1 MSHDTPLIGI
11 LVIGLGL
18 AFILGTIAQRIR
30 ISPLVGYLLA
40 GIAVGPFTP
49 GFVADQSLASEL
61 SEIGIILLMF
71 GVGLHFSLKDLI
83 SVRAIAVPGALLQV
97 MASVAIGAGSA
108 WLLGMSIGACLI
120 FGIALSVASTVVLLR
135 TLQEQRLIETERG
148 RLSVGWLIIQDL
160 VTVLALVLLPIFAPI
175 MKSGAHEAI
184 NIPGLALTIALTL
197 GKVAAF
203 MALMLVVGRRVIPAI
218 LHYVAHTGSREL
230 FRLALLAL
238 ALGVAFIATE
248 WFDVSFA
255 LGAFVAG
262 MVLSESEL
270 SHRAAAETLPLRD
283 AFAVLFFISV
293 GMLFNP
299 LVLIRQPL
307 PLLLTFLVILVGTPL
322 MVIVILRLLR
332 QPWNTTLF
340 IASGL
345 AQIGEFS
352 FILAAL
358 GMKMGVLDAR
368 AQDLILGASILSI
381 LINPFILM
389 ATQRIEAWITRHTV
403 APELP
408 SQDEAGI
415 LLPPPTPTHL
425 ENHAVVVGCGRVGR
439 LVVGGLIQNGWP
451 VLVVETG
458 KLADSFTASEAI
470 ELLVGNAAEARTLKA
485 MALDKAR
492 LLMVAI
498 PEPFEAGQII
508 AQAKAMNPDL
518 TVIARAHFDS
528 AVEHL
533 KELGADHV
541 IMGEREMALAML
553 AMTTDDLPFDAR
565 PPLTDPS
572 SDSGMEPV
580 PA

>member
-1 MSHDTPLIGI
+1 
-11 LVIGLGL
+11 
-18 AFILGTIAQRIR
+18 
-30 ISPLVGYLLA
+30 
-40 GIAVGPFTP
+40 
-49 GFVADQSLASEL
+49 
-61 SEIGIILLMF
+61 MF

-83 SVRAIAVPGALLQV
+83 SVKAIAVPGALLQIT
-97 MASVAIGAGSA
+97 ASILIGAGVA
-108 WLLGMSIGACLI
+108 WALGMSPGACLI

-175 MKSGAHEAI
+175 MSGGSNSSI
-184 NIPGLALTIALTL
+184 SLSGLAVAIALTL

-203 MALMLVVGRRVIPAI
+203 MALMLVIGRRVIPAI

-299 LVLIRQPL
+299 LVLIRQPV
-307 PLLLTFLVILVGTPL
+307 PLILTFLVILVGTPL
-322 MVIVILRLLR
+322 AVIAILRLLR

-358 GMKMGVLDAR
+358 GMKMKVLDGQ

-381 LINPFILM
+381 LSNPFILM
-389 ATQRIEAWITRHTV
+389 ATQRIEAWITRHSP
-403 APELP
+403 APETP
-408 SQDEAGI
+408 AKEEGGI
-415 LLPPPTPTHL
+415 LLPPPAPTAL
-425 ENHAVVVGCGRVGR
+425 VGHAVVVGCGRVGR
-439 LVVGGLIQNGWP
+439 LVVDGLVQNGWP

-458 KLADSFTASEAI
+458 KIPDSLASLPDV
-470 ELLVGNAAEARTLKA
+470 ELMLANAAESRVMKA
-485 MALDKAR
+485 MNLEQAR

-508 AQAKAMNPDL
+508 AQARSLNPGL
-518 TVIARAHFDS
+518 RIVARAHFDS
-528 AVEHL
+528 AVDHL

-553 AMTTDDLPFDAR
+553 AMTMDDLPFDGR
-565 PPLTDPS
+565 PPLTDP
-572 SDSGMEPV
+572 GTEEGIEPL

>member
-49 GFVADQSLASEL
+49 GFVADQPLASEL

-83 SVRAIAVPGALLQV
+83 SVRAIAVPGALMQV
-97 MASVAIGAGSA
+97 VASVTIGAGVG
-108 WLLGMSIGACLI
+108 WILGMSIGACII

-148 RLSVGWLIIQDL
+148 RLSVGWLVIQDL
-160 VTVLALVLLPIFAPI
+160 VTVLALVLLPLFTPI
-175 MKSGAHEAI
+175 MKSGSHEAI
-184 NIPGLALTIALTL
+184 NLVSLSLTIALTL
-197 GKVAAF
+197 GKVVAF
-203 MALMLVVGRRVIPAI
+203 MALMLVIGRRVIPAI

-307 PLLLTFLVILVGTPL
+307 PLLLTFLVILIGTPL
-322 MVIVILRLLR
+322 AVIAILKLLR

-358 GMKMGVLDAR
+358 GIKMGVLDNR

-381 LINPFILM
+381 LSNPFILIV
-389 ATQRIEAWITRHTV
+389 TQRIEAWITRHT
-403 APELP
+403 ASPDASSENEP
-408 SQDEAGI
+408 GI

-439 LVVGGLIQNGWP
+439 LVVEGLLQNGWP

-458 KLADSFTASEAI
+458 KLADSLALEGTI

-508 AQAKAMNPDL
+508 AQAKAIKPDL
-518 TVIARAHFDS
+518 TIIARAHFDS

-553 AMTTDDLPFDAR
+553 AVTSDDLLFDSCSPINDR
-565 PPLTDPS
+565 PAESGVDPLI
-572 SDSGMEPV
+572 
-580 PA
+580 A

>member
-1 MSHDTPLIGI
+1 
-11 LVIGLGL
+11 
-18 AFILGTIAQRIR
+18 
-30 ISPLVGYLLA
+30 
-40 GIAVGPFTP
+40 
-49 GFVADQSLASEL
+49 
-61 SEIGIILLMF
+61 
-71 GVGLHFSLKDLI
+71 
-83 SVRAIAVPGALLQV
+83 
-97 MASVAIGAGSA
+97 
-108 WLLGMSIGACLI
+108 
-120 FGIALSVASTVVLLR
+120 
-135 TLQEQRLIETERG
+135 
-148 RLSVGWLIIQDL
+148 
-160 VTVLALVLLPIFAPI
+160 
-175 MKSGAHEAI
+175 
-184 NIPGLALTIALTL
+184 
-197 GKVAAF
+197 
-203 MALMLVVGRRVIPAI
+203 
-218 LHYVAHTGSREL
+218 
-230 FRLALLAL
+230 
-238 ALGVAFIATE
+238 
-248 WFDVSFA
+248 
-255 LGAFVAG
+255 

-307 PLLLTFLVILVGTPL
+307 PLLLTFLVILIGTPL
-322 MVIVILRLLR
+322 AVIAILKLLR

-358 GMKMGVLDAR
+358 GIKMGVLDNR

-381 LINPFILM
+381 LSNPFILIV
-389 ATQRIEAWITRHTV
+389 TQRIEAWITRHT
-403 APELP
+403 ASPDASSENEP
-408 SQDEAGI
+408 GI

-439 LVVGGLIQNGWP
+439 LVVEGLLQNGWP

-458 KLADSFTASEAI
+458 KLADSLALEGTI

-508 AQAKAMNPDL
+508 AQAKAIKPDL
-518 TVIARAHFDS
+518 TIIARAHFDS

-553 AMTTDDLPFDAR
+553 AVTSDDLLFDSCSPINDR
-565 PPLTDPS
+565 PAESGVDPLI
-572 SDSGMEPV
+572 
-580 PA
+580 A

>member
-1 MSHDTPLIGI
+1 MTHDAPLIGI

-49 GFVADQSLASEL
+49 GFVADQPLAAEL

-97 MASVAIGAGSA
+97 AASVMIGASVA
-108 WLLGMSIGACLI
+108 WVLGMNMGACII

-160 VTVLALVLLPIFAPI
+160 VTVLALVLLPVFSPMMQQGSHQTISLA
-175 MKSGAHEAI
+175 
-184 NIPGLALTIALTL
+184 GLAVTIALTL

-299 LVLIRQPL
+299 LVLVHQPL

-322 MVIVILRLLR
+322 AVIAILRLLR

-358 GMKMGVLDAR
+358 GMKMKVLDGR

-389 ATQRIEAWITRHTV
+389 ATQRIEAWITRHSA
-403 APELP
+403 APESP
-408 SQDEAGI
+408 VPDEAGI
-415 LLPPPTPTHL
+415 LLPPPQPTTL
-425 ENHAVVVGCGRVGR
+425 ESHAVVVGCGRVGR
-439 LVVGGLIQNGWP
+439 LVVDGLLGEGWS

-458 KLADSFTASEAI
+458 KMADPFASRERI
-470 ELLVGNAAEARTLKA
+470 ELMLSNAAEARTIKA
-485 MALDKAR
+485 MHLEKAR

-508 AQAKAMNPDL
+508 AQAKAINPDL
-518 TVIARAHFDS
+518 MIIARAHFDS

-553 AMTTDDLPFDAR
+553 AVTASDLPFDSR
-565 PPLTDPS
+565 PPLSDPAAE
-572 SDSGMEPV
+572 SGLDPLPV
-580 PA
+580 

>member
-1 MSHDTPLIGI
+1 MNHDTPLIGI

-49 GFVADQSLASEL
+49 GFVADQPLAAEL

-83 SVRAIAVPGALLQV
+83 SVKAIAVPGALLQII
-97 MASVAIGAGSA
+97 ASILIGAGVA
-108 WLLGMSIGACLI
+108 WALGMSPGACLI

-175 MKSGAHEAI
+175 MSGGSNSSI
-184 NIPGLALTIALTL
+184 SLSGLAVAIALTL

-203 MALMLVVGRRVIPAI
+203 MALMLVIGRRVIPAI

-299 LVLIRQPL
+299 LVLIKQPV
-307 PLLLTFLVILVGTPL
+307 PLILTFLVILVGTPL
-322 MVIVILRLLR
+322 AVIAILRLLR

-358 GMKMGVLDAR
+358 GIKMKVLDSQ

-381 LINPFILM
+381 LSNPFILM
-389 ATQRIEAWITRHTV
+389 ATQRIEAWITRHSP
-403 APELP
+403 APETP
-408 SQDEAGI
+408 AKDEGGI
-415 LLPPPTPTHL
+415 LLPPPAPTTL
-425 ENHAVVVGCGRVGR
+425 VGHAVVVGCGRVGR
-439 LVVGGLIQNGWP
+439 LVVDGLVQNGWP

-458 KLADSFTASEAI
+458 KIPDSLAALPDV
-470 ELLVGNAAEARTLKA
+470 ELMLANAAESRVVKA
-485 MALDKAR
+485 MNLEQAR

-508 AQAKAMNPDL
+508 AQARSLNPGL
-518 TVIARAHFDS
+518 RIVARAHFDS
-528 AVEHL
+528 AVDHL

-553 AMTTDDLPFDAR
+553 AMTMDDLPFDGR
-565 PPLTDPS
+565 PPLTDP
-572 SDSGMEPV
+572 GTEEGIEPLT
-580 PA
+580 A

>member
-1 MSHDTPLIGI
+1 MSHDAPLIGI

-49 GFVADQSLASEL
+49 GFVADQPLASEL

-97 MASVAIGAGSA
+97 VASVSIGAGVA
-108 WLLGMSIGACLI
+108 WMLGMSLGACII

-148 RLSVGWLIIQDL
+148 RLSVGWLVIQDL
-160 VTVLALVLLPIFAPI
+160 VTVLALVLLPLFTPL

-184 NIPGLALTIALTL
+184 DVPGLLLTIALTL

-203 MALMLVVGRRVIPAI
+203 MALMLVVGRRVIPAV

-299 LVLIRQPL
+299 LVLIRQPF
-307 PLLLTFLVILVGTPL
+307 PLLLTVLVILVGTPL
-322 MVIVILRLLR
+322 AVIIILRALR

-358 GMKMGVLDAR
+358 GIKMGVLDAR
-368 AQDLILGASILSI
+368 GQDLILGASILSI
-381 LINPFILM
+381 LINPFILI
-389 ATQRIEAWITRHTV
+389 ATQKIEAWITRHTV
-403 APELP
+403 TPPVSCKE
-408 SQDEAGI
+408 EAGI
-415 LLPPPTPTHL
+415 LLPPPVPTQL
-425 ENHAVVVGCGRVGR
+425 VDHAIVVGCGRVGR
-439 LVVGGLIQNGWP
+439 LVVEGLTKSGWP

-458 KLADSFTASEAI
+458 KMADPFASSETI
-470 ELLVGNAAEARTLKA
+470 ELLLGNAAEARTLKA
-485 MALDKAR
+485 MNLDKAR

-508 AQAKAMNPDL
+508 AQARAANPNL
-518 TVIARAHFDS
+518 TIIARAHFDS

-553 AMTTDDLPFDAR
+553 AMSAGDLPFDTR

-572 SDSGMEPV
+572 SGFDGSAQ

>member
-49 GFVADQSLASEL
+49 GYVADQPLAAEL

-83 SVRAIAVPGALLQV
+83 SVRAVAVPGALLQV
-97 MASVAIGAGSA
+97 AASIAIGAGVA
-108 WLLGMSIGACLI
+108 WLLHMPIGACII

-148 RLSVGWLIIQDL
+148 RLSVGWLVIQDL
-160 VTVLALVLLPIFAPI
+160 VTVLALVILPLFAPI
-175 MKSGAHEAI
+175 MRSGNHEAI
-184 NIPGLALTIALTL
+184 SLASLGLAIALTL

-299 LVLIRQPL
+299 LVLIRLPIPL
-307 PLLLTFLVILVGTPL
+307 ILTFLVILVGTPL
-322 MVIVILRLLR
+322 AVIAILRLLR

-358 GMKMGVLDAR
+358 GMKMGVLDSRAR
-368 AQDLILGASILSI
+368 DLILGASILSI
-381 LINPFILM
+381 LINPFILL
-389 ATQRIEAWITRHTV
+389 ATQRIEAWITRHTPMPAV
-403 APELP
+403 AT
-408 SQDEAGI
+408 SDEAGI
-415 LLPPPTPTHL
+415 LLPPPSPTRF
-425 ENHAVVVGCGRVGR
+425 EGHAAVVGCGRVGR
-439 LVVGGLIQNGWP
+439 LVVEGLVENGWQ

-458 KLADSFTASEAI
+458 KMTDPFVNREPI
-470 ELLVGNAAEARTLKA
+470 ELMLGNAAEARTLKA
-485 MALDKAR
+485 MRLDKAR
-492 LLMVAI
+492 LLIVAI

-508 AQAKAMNPDL
+508 AQARAINSEI
-518 TVIARAHFDS
+518 TIIARAHFDS
-528 AVEHL
+528 AVDHL
-533 KELGADHV
+533 RELGADHV

-553 AMTTDDLPFDAR
+553 AMTINDLPFDSR
-565 PPLTDPS
+565 PLRTDT
-572 SDSGMEPV
+572 DGVETSGPV
-580 PA
+580 AI

>member
-1 MSHDTPLIGI
+1 MSQDTPLIGI
-11 LVIGLGL
+11 LVMGLGM
-18 AFILGTIAQRIR
+18 AFILGTLAQRIR

-49 GFVADQSLASEL
+49 GFVADQSLAGEL

-83 SVRAIAVPGALLQV
+83 AVRAVAVPGALMQIA
-97 MASVAIGAGSA
+97 ASILIGGGVG
-108 WLLGMSIGACLI
+108 WLLGFTPGACLI

-175 MKSGAHEAI
+175 MQAGGHASISLGGILVAI
-184 NIPGLALTIALTL
+184 ALTI

-203 MALMLVVGRRVIPAI
+203 MALMLVVGQRVIPAI

-230 FRLALLAL
+230 FRLSLLAL

-270 SHRAAAETLPLRD
+270 SHRAAEETLPLRD

-299 LVLIRQPL
+299 LVLFRQPL
-307 PLLLTFLVILVGTPL
+307 PLLLTFLVIMIGTPL
-322 MVIVILRLLR
+322 AVIGILRLLR

-358 GMKMGVLDAR
+358 GVKMHVLDPHGR
-368 AQDLILGASILSI
+368 DLILGASILSI
-381 LINPFILM
+381 LVNPFILM
-389 ATQRIEAWITRHTV
+389 ATQRIEAWIARR
-403 APELP
+403 APHP
-408 SQDEAGI
+408 TDAVPDETGI
-415 LLPPPTPTHL
+415 LLPPPVPTRLDDH
-425 ENHAVVVGCGRVGR
+425 VIVVGYGRVGR
-439 LVVGGLIQNGWP
+439 LVVDGLMRKGEK
-451 VLVVETG
+451 VLIVETG
-458 KLADSFTASEAI
+458 KISTPDYPPDRVEC
-470 ELLVGNAAEARTLKA
+470 LVANAVESRTVKA
-485 MALDKAR
+485 LNLEKAR
-492 LLMVAI
+492 LLLVAI

-508 AQAKAMNPDL
+508 SQARAIRKDL
-518 TVIARAHFDS
+518 TIIARAHYDS

-533 KELGADHV
+533 ANLGADHV

-553 AMTTDDLPFDAR
+553 ERSGAIA
-565 PPLTDPS
+565 PP
-572 SDSGMEPV
+572 G
-580 PA
+580 A

>member
-49 GFVADQSLASEL
+49 GFVADQPLAAEL

-83 SVRAIAVPGALLQV
+83 SVKAIAVPGALLQIT
-97 MASVAIGAGSA
+97 ASILIGAGVA
-108 WLLGMSIGACLI
+108 WALGMSPGACLI

-175 MKSGAHEAI
+175 MSGGS
-184 NIPGLALTIALTL
+184 NSSFSLSGLAVAIALTL

-203 MALMLVVGRRVIPAI
+203 MALMLVIGRRVIPAI

-299 LVLIRQPL
+299 LVLIRQPV
-307 PLLLTFLVILVGTPL
+307 PLILTFLVILVGTPL
-322 MVIVILRLLR
+322 AVIAILRLLR

-358 GMKMGVLDAR
+358 GMKMKVLDGQ

-381 LINPFILM
+381 LSNPFILM
-389 ATQRIEAWITRHTV
+389 ATQRIEAWITRHSPT
-403 APELP
+403 PETP
-408 SQDEAGI
+408 AKDEGGI
-415 LLPPPTPTHL
+415 LLPPPTPTAL
-425 ENHAVVVGCGRVGR
+425 IGHAVVVGCGRVGR
-439 LVVGGLIQNGWP
+439 LVVDGLVQNGWP

-458 KLADSFTASEAI
+458 KVPDTLAALPDV
-470 ELLVGNAAEARTLKA
+470 ELMLANAAESRVVKA
-485 MALDKAR
+485 MNLEQAR

-508 AQAKAMNPDL
+508 AQARSLNPGL
-518 TVIARAHFDS
+518 RIVARAHFDS
-528 AVEHL
+528 AVDHL

-553 AMTTDDLPFDAR
+553 ALTMDDLPFDAR
-565 PPLTDPS
+565 PPLTDP
-572 SDSGMEPV
+572 GTEEGIEPL

>member
-11 LVIGLGL
+11 LVVGLGL

-49 GFVADQSLASEL
+49 GFVADQPLAAEL

-97 MASVAIGAGSA
+97 ASSIAIGAGVA
-108 WLLGMSIGACLI
+108 WMLDMPIGACII

-160 VTVLALVLLPIFAPI
+160 VTVLALVILPLFAPI
-175 MKSGAHEAI
+175 MRSGSHESI
-184 NIPGLALTIALTL
+184 SLTGLGLAIALTL

-203 MALMLVVGRRVIPAI
+203 MALMLVIGRRVIPAI

-307 PLLLTFLVILVGTPL
+307 PLILTFLVILVGTPL
-322 MVIVILRLLR
+322 AVIAILRLLR

-358 GMKMGVLDAR
+358 GMKMKVLDGR

-389 ATQRIEAWITRHTV
+389 ATQRIEAWITRHSP
-403 APELP
+403 APAVP
-408 SQDEAGI
+408 VKDETGI
-415 LLPPPTPTHL
+415 LLPPPTPTQL
-425 ENHAVVVGCGRVGR
+425 EGHAVIVGCGRVGR
-439 LVVGGLIQNGWP
+439 LVVEGLVRDGWRA
-451 VLVVETG
+451 LVVETG
-458 KLADSFTASEAI
+458 KMADPFPADNSI
-470 ELLVGNAAEARTLKA
+470 ELMFGNAAEARTIKA
-485 MALDKAR
+485 MNLEKAR

-508 AQAKAMNPDL
+508 AQAKAINPNL
-518 TVIARAHFDS
+518 MIVARAHFDS
-528 AVEHL
+528 AVAHL

-541 IMGEREMALAML
+541 IMGEREMAMAML
-553 AMTTDDLPFDAR
+553 ATAVDDLPFDGR
-565 PPLTDPS
+565 PPMSDPTIETGL
-572 SDSGMEPV
+572 DPL

>member
-49 GFVADQSLASEL
+49 GFVADQPLAAEL

-83 SVRAIAVPGALLQV
+83 SVKAIAVPGALLQIV
-97 MASVAIGAGSA
+97 ASVCIGAAVA
-108 WLLGMSIGACLI
+108 WSLGMSAGACLI

-160 VTVLALVLLPIFAPI
+160 VTVLALVLLPIFAPVMTGGDHAAI
-175 MKSGAHEAI
+175 SLSGLAI
-184 NIPGLALTIALTL
+184 SIALTI

-238 ALGVAFIATE
+238 ALGVAFMATE

-299 LVLIRQPL
+299 LVLIHQPL
-307 PLLLTFLVILVGTPL
+307 PLLMTFLVILVGTPL
-322 MVIVILRLLR
+322 AVIAILRLLR

-358 GMKMGVLDAR
+358 GIKMKVLDGR

-381 LINPFILM
+381 LINPFILI
-389 ATQRIEAWITRHTV
+389 ATQRIEAWITKH
-403 APELP
+403 APAP
-408 SQDEAGI
+408 TTIAGDEAGI
-415 LLPPPTPTHL
+415 LLPPPTPTRF
-425 ENHAVVVGCGRVGR
+425 EDHAVVVGCGRVGR
-439 LVVGGLIQNGWP
+439 LVVEGLVQNGWP

-458 KLADSFTASEAI
+458 KMADPFAARDTV
-470 ELLVGNAAEARTLKA
+470 ELMLGNAAEARTIKA
-485 MALDKAR
+485 MNLEKAR

-508 AQAKAMNPDL
+508 AQARAINPEI
-518 TVIARAHFDS
+518 VIVARAHFDS

-533 KELGADHV
+533 RELGANHV

-553 AMTTDDLPFDAR
+553 AMAVTDLPFDSR
-565 PPLTDPS
+565 PPLTDPGAENGL
-572 SDSGMEPV
+572 DPV